1 MQCHVMPLFELS
13 VLKSNIENVAH
24 CIKTSSLIL
33 RKCFVLFWFSQF
45 IQRFYAT
52 SELYNNR
59 AHQASTSESEVMK
72 TVLYMKNMCVGSIK
86 CQQHLKAE
94 LNLRLQSFLLA
105 LT

>member
-1 MQCHVMPLFELS
+1 MQYHTMPMFELS

-33 RKCFVLFWFSQF
+33 RKCFVLFWFLQY

-59 AHQASTSESEVMK
+59 THQVSTSESEVMK
-72 TVLYMKNMCVGSIK
+72 TVLSMKNMCVGTW
-86 CQQHLKAE
+86 QHKTPTAFK
-94 LNLRLQSFLLA
+94 S
-105 LT
+105 